1 MRLTDY
7 DRTNL
12 SDDGQFVLSRL
23 RSHGESQS
31 WLTVTL
37 SAYRPLPESQ
47 ECLERAYRMRAALQD
62 ARVAAPHSLLQDH
75 GSVTLVLEDPGGIPL
90 RTALKGPFPL
100 ERFLTV
106 ATNLA
111 AALCTLHDRGL
122 THNDIRPGNILL
134 DEQTQEVAFTGLG
147 LVSAEPRER
156 PIRDLP
162 MLASEALAYLSPER
176 TGLMNRWCDSRADLY
191 SLGIVLHE
199 MLTGQ
204 LPYRAS
210 SPSEWLH
217 CHTAQMPIPVS
228 ECIGTA
234 VPDPVSNIIA
244 RLLAKDAARRYQTAE
259 GLAHDL
265 RCCLDAWRQS
275 GRIES
280 FELGAADSP
289 DQLQYPFRLYGREKQ
304 VEMLEAALSRV
315 VRHKEIVLALVSG
328 YSGIGKSTLVN
339 SLRATSGSSSRGR
352 FASGKFERY
361 KRDIPYATLAQA
373 FQDLIRQVIDG
384 SPAAREGLRA
394 RLVEALGANGVLM
407 TSLIPELE
415 QIIGPQAPV
424 QELPPQDARTR
435 FLAVFTRFIGA
446 FPHEGRPLVLFLDD
460 LQWSDTATL
469 ALLERLCQSDVRNV
483 LLVGAY
489 RDNEVGFTHPLRQ
502 TIDSIRQT
510 GTHVDEI
517 MLAPLQFDDVLRLIG
532 DALKTTRAELRDLSK
547 LVFERTGGNPFYV
560 VQFLKFL
567 SDEHHLVFDR
577 ERRIWLWDS
586 DRLRAASFAQSI
598 VDLMV
603 EKIERLP
610 APTQQLL
617 TQFACLG
624 GRASSSLL
632 ARISGMTESDVEATL
647 AGGVEAGLLYRRR
660 NGFAFVH
667 DRVHEATYDLIR
679 EDERERAHLRI
690 GRILAAQAPTDEERD
705 VFEIV
710 NQYNRVLALID
721 TSQERE
727 RVVDFNLEAGRR
739 ARASSAYGSA
749 LTYLSVGS
757 ELLGDDEWDHHYA
770 RKFLLETQRAECE
783 FLTGATESSKERLS
797 MLDQRARTLCD
808 RAAITFLRI
817 TLYTAL
823 DQVNVAVETCL
834 SYLRHVGI
842 DWVAH
847 PGRSAARE
855 EYDRLLDG
863 IANVPIEALV
873 DLPLLGDTEMTATM
887 NVLTA
892 VLPPAFFS
900 DENLVCLVLCRMANL
915 SLAHGN
921 SDASSLGY
929 AYLGMVAGPLFDDY
943 DAGYRFGQ
951 LGLALVDKRG
961 LDRFK
966 ARVYMCFAYHVT
978 PWTKPIRTGIPLLRL
993 AFEAASEAGDL
1004 TYIGFSSCCT
1014 VTTLLAAGESLGE
1027 VEQEAIRRLQIVQA
1041 AKFGLIVDIIT
1052 AQLALIRSLRAGTA
1066 DPGDEHAP
1074 FCDDTFERRL
1084 ESDPSLAIAAC
1095 WYWIRKQQARYL
1107 AGDIR
1112 NAMDAGNKAAPLLW
1126 TSSGHF
1132 EMAEFQFFAALTRAR
1147 WHAEAPGDEQAENLE
1162 KLAAHH
1168 QQLEL
1173 WATHCPSNFGSRAA
1187 LVRGEIARLQ
1197 GHDFDAMR
1205 CYEEAIRLARE
1216 YGFIHNEAL
1225 AQDIAAMFY
1234 LERGFTTIAGMYLR
1248 NARLDW
1254 LRWGAIT
1261 RVKELDR
1268 RYPELLREQAAYGPA
1283 PDTVAGHI
1291 DVDTV
1296 MKASQAISAELVP
1309 GRLIHTLMTIVL
1321 EHAGARRALLVL
1333 PREEKLWIE
1342 AVAVATRQG
1351 TDVSIER
1358 KPVSP
1363 LELAEAVLHE
1373 SIRTR
1378 RQVLIDDASS
1388 DEAFYADEYFV
1399 ANRSRSVLSL
1409 PLVKQSKLIGVLYLE
1424 NELAPGAFT
1433 PARLAVLRLLASQAA
1448 ISLENASLE
1457 EKQTLLAE
1465 KDALLH
1471 EVHHRVKNNLQLI
1484 SSLLNLQAE
1493 RVEDKAVAELFA
1505 DSRNRVRSM
1514 AMVHENLYRAG
1525 NFARIPMT
1533 VHVKTLCGHL
1543 ARVYDMG
1550 RLGVE
1555 MQIAVDDVQLD
1566 MNRAVSCGL
1575 IINELVSNALKHAF
1589 PDQRGGV
1596 LNIGLRAI
1604 DGHRCELRVA
1614 DDGVGLAP
1622 EFSFERDETL
1632 GLRLVHDLVLQL
1644 RGSVD
1649 VSQQQG
1655 TTFTIHFDAAEP

>member
-7 DRTNL
+7 DRTTL

-47 ECLERAYRMRAALQD
+47 ERLERAYQMRAALAG
-62 ARVAAPHSLLQDH
+62 ARVTLPHALQQEH
-75 GSVTLVLEDPGGIPL
+75 GNATLVLEDPGGMPL
-90 RTALKGPFPL
+90 RNALKGPFPL
-100 ERFLTV
+100 ERLLPI
-106 ATNLA
+106 ATSLA
-111 AALCTLHDRGL
+111 AALCTLHCRGL

-134 DEQTQEVAFTGLG
+134 AGETHEVALTGLG
-147 LVSAEPRER
+147 LVSSEPRER
-156 PIRDLP
+156 PVRNLP
-162 MLASEALAYLSPER
+162 MLAEEALAYLSPER
-176 TGLMNRWCDSRADLY
+176 TGLMNRWADSRADLY
-191 SLGIVLHE
+191 SLGVVLYE

-210 SPSEWLH
+210 SPAEWLH
-217 CHTAQMPIPVS
+217 CHTAQMPIPIA
-228 ECIGTA
+228 ECMGAA
-234 VPDPVSNIIA
+234 VPEPLSSMIA
-244 RLLAKDAARRYQTAE
+244 RLLAKDVAQRYQTAE
-259 GLAHDL
+259 GVEHDL
-265 RCCLDAWRQS
+265 RCCLEAWRQS
-275 GRIES
+275 GRIDS
-280 FELGAADSP
+280 FALGTADSP
-289 DQLQYPFRLYGREKQ
+289 DQLQYPYRLYGREKQ

-315 VRHKEIVLALVSG
+315 VRHKDVVLALVSG

-339 SLRATSGSSSRGR
+339 GLRETSSATSRGW
-352 FASGKFERY
+352 FASGKFDRY
-361 KRDIPYATLAQA
+361 KRDIPYTTLAQA

-394 RLVEALGANGVLM
+394 RLVDALGANGVLI
-407 TSLIPELE
+407 TDLIPELE
-415 QIIGPQAPV
+415 QIIGPQAPAP
-424 QELPPQDARTR
+424 ELPPQDARTR

-460 LQWSDTATL
+460 LQWSDAGTL
-469 ALLERLCQSDVRNV
+469 AVLERLCQSNVPNV

-489 RDNEVGFTHPLRQ
+489 RDNEVGITHPLRQ

-510 GTHVDEI
+510 GTHIDEI
-517 MLAPLQFDDVLRLIG
+517 MLAPLQFDDVAHLIG
-532 DALKTTRAELRDLSK
+532 DALKTTREELHDLSR

-567 SDEHHLVFDR
+567 TDEHHLAFDR
-577 ERRIWLWDS
+577 EHRVWRWDS
-586 DRLRAASFAQSI
+586 ERMREASFAQSI

-610 APTQQLL
+610 GPTQALL
-617 TQFACLG
+617 RQFACLG
-624 GRASSSLL
+624 GRASSPLL
-632 ARISGMTESDVEATL
+632 ARISGMTEPAVDATL
-647 AGGVEAGLLYRRR
+647 ADGVEAGLLYRSRD
-660 NGFAFVH
+660 GFAFVH
-667 DRVHEATYDLIR
+667 DRVHEATYDLIH
-679 EDERERAHLRI
+679 EDERARAHLRI
-690 GRILAAQAPTDEERD
+690 GRILAAQAPTEEERD
-705 VFEIV
+705 IFEIV
-710 NQYNRVLALID
+710 NQYNRVITLID
-721 TSQERE
+721 VPQERE

-739 ARASSAYGSA
+739 ARASSAYASA

-757 ELLGDDEWDHHYA
+757 ELLGEDEWDHHYA

-783 FLTGATESSKERLS
+783 FLTGDTQSSKARLS
-797 MLDQRARTLCD
+797 MLERRARTLCD

-823 DQVNVAVETCL
+823 DQVNLAVETCL
-834 SYLRHVGI
+834 TYLRHVGI
-842 DWVAH
+842 DWTAH
-847 PGRSAARE
+847 PERSAARE

-863 IANVPIEALV
+863 IANAPIEALV
-873 DLPLLGDTEMTATM
+873 DLPLLGDAELTATM

-943 DAGYRFGQ
+943 DGGYRFGQ

-1027 VEQEAIRRLQIVQA
+1027 VEQEATRRLQIVQA

-1052 AQLALIRSLRAGTA
+1052 AQLALIRSLRAGTTDLAEGPGPFA
-1066 DPGDEHAP
+1066 DDA
-1074 FCDDTFERRL
+1074 FEQRL

-1107 AGDIR
+1107 ADDVR
-1112 NAMDAGNKAAPLLW
+1112 SAMDAGNKATPLLW

-1132 EMAEFQFFAALTRAR
+1132 EMAEYQFFSALTRAR
-1147 WHAEAPGDEQAENLE
+1147 WHAEAQDDERTSNLD

-1168 QQLEL
+1168 HQLEL

-1187 LVRGEIARLQ
+1187 LVRGEIARLA
-1197 GHDFDAMR
+1197 GRDFDAMTD
-1205 CYEEAIRLARE
+1205 YEEAIRLARE
-1216 YGFIHNEAL
+1216 YGFVQIEAL

-1234 LERGFTTIAGMYLR
+1234 LQRGFTTIAGVYLR
-1248 NARLDW
+1248 NARLAW
-1254 LRWGAIT
+1254 LRWGAIG
-1261 RVKELDR
+1261 RVKDLDR
-1268 RYPELLREQAAYGPA
+1268 RYPDLLREQAAYGPTQSA
-1283 PDTVAGHI
+1283 LVGQI

-1309 GRLIHTLMTIVL
+1309 GRLIHTLMTIML

-1333 PREEKLWIE
+1333 PREEKLRIE

-1351 TDVSIER
+1351 TDVSIES

-1363 LELAEAVLHE
+1363 HDLAEAVLHE

-1378 RQVLIDDASS
+1378 RPVLLDDASAN
-1388 DEAFYADEYFV
+1388 EAFHDDEYFI
-1399 ANRSRSVLSL
+1399 ANHSRSVLSL

-1424 NELAPGAFT
+1424 NELAPGIFT

-1457 EKQTLLAE
+1457 EKQTLLVE
-1465 KDALLH
+1465 KEALLH

-1550 RLGVE
+1550 RLGVD
-1555 MQIAVDDVQLD
+1555 MQIAVDDIQLD

-1589 PDQRGGV
+1589 PNQRGGV
-1596 LNIGLRAI
+1596 LRIDLRAL
-1604 DGHRCELRVA
+1604 DTQRCELRVS

-1622 EFSFERDETL
+1622 DFSLERDETL

-1649 VSQQQG
+1649 VSQQEG
-1655 TTFTIHFDAAEP
+1655 TTFTIFFDAAEH